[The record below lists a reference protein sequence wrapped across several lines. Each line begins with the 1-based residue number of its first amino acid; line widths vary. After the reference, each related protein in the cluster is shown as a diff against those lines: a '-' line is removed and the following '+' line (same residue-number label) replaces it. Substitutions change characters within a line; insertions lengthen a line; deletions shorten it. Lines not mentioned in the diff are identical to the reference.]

1 MTVAENTNAIIKE
14 WNTFFQI
21 NDELSILI
29 FMSDILME
37 RHTIDSILRSQ
48 ILLLFVNDSTIVFL
62 FCSWN
67 CKSEFDFTPK
77 IHATCLIV
85 KKLDSTAW
93 NLHNRKWPA
102 DWEPK
107 HNNTNSSFW
116 YKRKE
121 GRGGRKL
128 RTWVGGNAGSR
139 NQVTHSIK

>member
-1 MTVAENTNAIIKE
+1 MTVAENTNAIIEE

-21 NDELSILI
+21 NDELSILT
-29 FMSDILME
+29 FMSDTLTE
-37 RHTIDSILRSQ
+37 WHPIDGILRSL
-48 ILLLFVNDSTIVFL
+48 IFLFVNDSTIVFL
-62 FCSWN
+62 FVLEIVKVN
-67 CKSEFDFTPK
+67 LILHQK

>member
-1 MTVAENTNAIIKE
+1 MTVAENTNAIIEE

-21 NDELSILI
+21 NDELSILV
-29 FMSDILME
+29 FMSDILTE
-37 RHTIDSILRSQ
+37 QHTIDSILRSQ
-48 ILLLFVNDSTIVFL
+48 IFYFLTTVLSYYCFALEIVKVNLIL
-62 FCSWN
+62 HQ
-67 CKSEFDFTPK
+67 K